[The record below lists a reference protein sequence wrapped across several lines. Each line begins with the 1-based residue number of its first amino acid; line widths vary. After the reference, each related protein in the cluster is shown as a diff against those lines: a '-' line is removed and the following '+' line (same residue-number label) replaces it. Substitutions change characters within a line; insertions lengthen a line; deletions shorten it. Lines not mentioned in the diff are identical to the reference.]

1 LRKYHDKRVSGQSCY
16 GLSLL
21 LKPSKVNLHLHFT
34 AFYPSLE
41 AVTLGKI
48 DLRPRNQFFDHQRH
62 QYKMAILQPK
72 RKKRTLLYVLIGVFV
87 LLIVAAVFKGRQKPK
102 GEEVT
107 VEKAEKRTIKETV
120 SASGKIFPETEVKI
134 SSDVSG
140 EITELYVKEGDSVT
154 VGQILA
160 KIRPDEYQ
168 SAVEQGEASVS
179 TARSQREISSSNV
192 QGSGAQIEQLKA
204 DRQRVLAQLDVA
216 RNTHQ
221 RNEKLYKDGVI
232 STAEFET
239 SVSNL
244 KSAESAVAGSEA
256 SLRSA
261 ESTLLSA
268 KAGVRVSEYGINS
281 ASARLKELRTSLQ
294 KTIITAPVSGIV
306 SKLNVEKGERVVG
319 TLQMAGTEMMR
330 VANLR
335 SMEVQV
341 DVSENDILKVSL
353 NDDADIEVDAYLG
366 RKFKGKVTEIANS
379 ASNVGSIG
387 GVSLNT
393 DQVTNFV
400 VKIRMDPA
408 SYLDLLKDG
417 RRYPFRPGMSAS
429 VDVFTHTAEGTLSV
443 PIIAVTAR
451 DDDKKDEKDK
461 DKKDEEDEPAAEA
474 LAGKKDNDIIKE
486 IVFVVTGDT
495 VGIREVKTGIQNND
509 YIEIVSGLQEGETV
523 VTGPYSAIARKL
535 KGGIRIRVSDKK
547 KGEGTEKKS
556 GISVEVD

>member
-1 LRKYHDKRVSGQSCY
+1 
-16 GLSLL
+16 
-21 LKPSKVNLHLHFT
+21 
-34 AFYPSLE
+34 
-41 AVTLGKI
+41 
-48 DLRPRNQFFDHQRH
+48 
-62 QYKMAILQPK
+62 MASQQPK

-87 LLIVAAVFKGRQKPK
+87 LLVAAAVIKARQKPK

-140 EITELYVKEGDSVT
+140 EIIELYVKEGDSVT
-154 VGQILA
+154 VGQVLA
-160 KIRPDEYQ
+160 KIKPDEYQ
-168 SAVEQGEASVS
+168 SALEQGQASVG
-179 TARSQREISSSNV
+179 TARSQREMSSSNV
-192 QGSGAQIEQLKA
+192 LGSSAQIEQLKA
-204 DRQRVLAQLDVA
+204 DRQRVVAQLEVA
-216 RNTHQ
+216 RNAHQ

-232 STAEFET
+232 STSEYET
-239 SVSNL
+239 SQSNL
-244 KSAESAVAGSEA
+244 KSAESAVAASEA
-256 SLRSA
+256 SLRAA
-261 ESTLLSA
+261 ESSLSSA
-268 KAGVRVSEYGINS
+268 QAGVRVSEYGINS
-281 ASARLKELRTSLQ
+281 ANARLKELRTSLQ
-294 KTIITAPVSGIV
+294 KTIVTAPVSGII

-353 NDDADIEVDAYLG
+353 QDDVEIEVDAYLG
-366 RKFKGKVTEIANS
+366 RKFKGKVSEIANS
-379 ASNVGSIG
+379 ASNVGSVG

-400 VKIRMDPA
+400 VKIRVDPA
-408 SYLDLLKDG
+408 SYADLLKDG

-429 VDVFTHTAEGTLSV
+429 VDIFTQMAEGTLSV

-451 DDDKKDEKDK
+451 DDDKKDEKAD
-461 DKKDEEDEPAAEA
+461 DKKNEDEDEPQAKEVA
-474 LAGKKDNDIIKE
+474 KKDNDLIKE
-486 IVFVVTGDT
+486 IVFVVVGDT
-495 VGIREVKTGIQNND
+495 VGIREVKTGIQDND

-535 KGGIRIRVSDKK
+535 KGGSKITVADKK
-547 KGEGTEKKS
+547 KGDADKKKS
-556 GISVEVD
+556 GISVEVN